1 MGSSLSAEPEP
12 VPQMRPAESVKPRQ
26 QESMV
31 RISVESIAGMLN
43 VADDRLKK
51 LERAMTKQADSSEI
65 VAASLS
71 KITLLQDTLADLAKQ
86 IEELETKLDAVCE
99 AAVELKSLE
108 ALDAQHVSTG
118 ILNELTK
125 RLHVGGDPVAR
136 GLVVEPV
143 KEGQVDKIR
152 RKRDL

>member
-12 VPQMRPAESVKPRQ
+12 SPQMRTIECAKPRP
-26 QESMV
+26 EGVV
-31 RISVESIAGMLN
+31 RMSVESMAGILN
-43 VADDRLKK
+43 AADERLKK
-51 LERAMTKQADSSEI
+51 IERALTKQADSSEI

-71 KITLLQDTLADLAKQ
+71 KITLLEDTLADLAKQ
-86 IEELETKLDAVCE
+86 IEELETKLDAVRE
-99 AAVELKSLE
+99 AAVDLKTLE

-118 ILNELTK
+118 ILDELTK

-136 GLVVEPV
+136 GLVVAPV
-143 KEGQVDKIR
+143 NEGQVDKMR

>member
-1 MGSSLSAEPEP
+1 MGSTLSSESEA
-12 VPQMRPAESVKPRQ
+12 PQMRPTESMKPRQ

-31 RISVESIAGMLN
+31 RMSVESIAGMLN

-71 KITLLQDTLADLAKQ
+71 KITLLEDTLAKLANQ
-86 IEELETKLDAVCE
+86 IEELEAKLDAVRE
-99 AAVELKSLE
+99 AAIELKTLE
-108 ALDAQHVSTG
+108 ALDVPKVSKG
-118 ILNELTK
+118 VVDELSL
-125 RLHVGGDPVAR
+125 RLKVGGNPVAQSMTNAHVPDAR
-136 GLVVEPV
+136 AA
-143 KEGQVDKIR
+143 KMR